1 MRLKRSIMKEV
12 EKRKERNRKEG
23 RGKMKESEVRKRE
36 KRRIMAKGH
45 VFILFHFLQRPK
57 KH

>member
-1 MRLKRSIMKEV
+1 MKEV

-36 KRRIMAKGH
+36 ERRIMAKGH